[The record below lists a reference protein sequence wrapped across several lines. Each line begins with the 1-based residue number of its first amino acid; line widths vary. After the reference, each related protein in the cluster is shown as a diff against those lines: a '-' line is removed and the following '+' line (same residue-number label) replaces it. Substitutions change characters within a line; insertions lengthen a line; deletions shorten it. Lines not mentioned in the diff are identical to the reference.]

1 MLAAK
6 AMASG
11 DPVDD
16 QRAKRWP
23 ELVAQNQNNLNLEQN
38 EAVIGNKDPYEELEE
53 EDNEWYQ

>member
-23 ELVAQNQNNLNLEQN
+23 ELVVRNENNLNFEQN
-38 EAVIGNKDPYEELEE
+38 EAIIGDKDPYEELEG
-53 EDNEWYQ
+53 EDDEW